1 MQAIRNEN
9 QKGFLQT
16 VRPEALLASFQT
28 KRIQNI
34 CMLSYE
40 KTGSRYE
47 KDAEE
52 PSDRELEKFPFRQQ
66 TGSLWDFLSD

>member
-47 KDAEE
+47 I
-52 PSDRELEKFPFRQQ
+52 REGCGRTIRPG
-66 TGSLWDFLSD
+66 T